1 MNRLVSILLLTFIAS
16 CSRSLSDKE
25 VVGVYEFRSDPWRQE
40 VRVSPN
46 GKYINALYRNNLLVW
61 SDQGEWIYDEVGE
74 ERGITFNDF
83 RFGMPDSYKFDI
95 PEYASH
101 THSKGY
107 WFVVPEKSFAG
118 TKRLCFDPDLDR
130 CFEVMY

>member
-95 PEYASH
+95 PEYANVKKMESIADNTNVIYYNDKLPLLMQH
-101 THSKGY
+101 VK
-107 WFVVPEKSFAG
+107 
-118 TKRLCFDPDLDR
+118 
-130 CFEVMY
+130 